1 LQKSGLLGT
10 VFGLLLGMC
19 VIMVITWNLQYMIR
33 KEPDAGGIYSFEIK
47 IGNKDMGFLALW
59 FVLLTYLAVFWANI
73 TSVPL
78 FARFFLGE
86 TYHFGFHYQIFGY
99 EVWFGE
105 ALLSICSVLLIG
117 LLCSRNT
124 RLTDRIMSVASVL
137 FATGFTV
144 CALIAIFRH
153 DSSFSYSPL
162 YIEGSEAFGQIVR
175 IAAISPWAFIG
186 FENISHFSEEYAFPI
201 KKIRGILITS
211 VIFTTV
217 LYLFV
222 SVLSVSAYPPEY
234 SSWIAY
240 ISDMGNLS
248 GLKAVPAFYAAEY
261 YLGQT
266 GVSILMLSLFAVIL
280 TSLIGNML
288 ALSRLLYAAGRNG
301 EAPEQLTKL
310 NDRGIPVNAIYAI
323 VGISVLIPFLGRTA
337 IGWIVDVTT
346 LGATLIYGM
355 ISYAVFVYAKRHNDK
370 TEQYSGIIGVILMII
385 FLLLLLIPGLLPF
398 QAMETESYA
407 LFIVWAVL
415 GLGYFRYLVNKDSK
429 REYGQHI
436 IVWLI
441 LLVLVLFAS
450 MMWVS
455 RATENAANTAVQN
468 IFEYHQNHPDHDAG
482 QEDVEHRVEF
492 LQQQAEQISRTN
504 ILYTGVSL
512 ALFGLCIAIL
522 LNNYRHTQKLGQQL
536 TIAEDTARAAQKI
549 AELKESITSL
559 LDNMPSMSFSKDAKT
574 GVYLACNQAFA
585 DYANKPSP
593 EYVVGLTDEEIFD
606 PVTAKHFTD
615 DDHMALSM
623 DKAYVFFEDVLDPLG
638 NQKHFRTTKL
648 KYIDASGKLCLL
660 GMCEDITD
668 MIRMKL
674 ENATTKEA
682 YENARNSSLI
692 YTRIAQT
699 LARGYTDL
707 YYVNL
712 DNEEFIEYL
721 TSDDS
726 GLLSEARRGTDFFEE
741 LKIEAQ
747 QFVHADDRD
756 SFIKTMDREN
766 LLNALSRN
774 KTFIM
779 TYRIINDNEPM
790 YVMMK
795 VSRMDEEDNFIII
808 GVTDVDEQ
816 TKHQK
821 AAERMEEEHT
831 AYARLNALIGD
842 FLCVYVVV
850 PETGRYREYSS
861 SSGFAQFDLPKEG
874 FDFYKETLENCKTA
888 VYKED
893 LERFLSLFSKEGIL
907 SEIERNGIF
916 SMTYRLVMDQKPVY
930 VQLRAAMV
938 H

>member
-1 LQKSGLLGT
+1 MYYSMIGLLAVLLLFIVNQDILHNPRVSYEKPAWNVYRKFLFAVLAYYITDILWGILESQKMVRLLFADTTIYFVAMAVGVLFWAEFTVTYLEEDRPYGRFLVISGRIISGL
-10 VFGLLLGMC
+10 
-19 VIMVITWNLQYMIR
+19 I
-33 KEPDAGGIYSFEIK
+33 
-47 IGNKDMGFLALW
+47 
-59 FVLLTYLAVFWANI
+59 
-73 TSVPL
+73 
-78 FARFFLGE
+78 
-86 TYHFGFHYQIFGY
+86 
-99 EVWFGE
+99 
-105 ALLSICSVLLIG
+105 ALLSIINIFIPVLFSIDSDCVYHALPTRYVMLTFQIILLILISVYAYVTMFRLDARDRKRQRYRILASFG
-117 LLCSRNT
+117 L
-124 RLTDRIMSVASVL
+124 IMA
-137 FATGFTV
+137 FF
-144 CALIAIFRH
+144 LIIQLWLP
-153 DSSFSYSPL
+153 YLPL
-162 YIEGSEAFGQIVR
+162 YS
-175 IAAISPWAFIG
+175 IAYMLGTCMLHTFVA
-186 FENISHFSEEYAFPI
+186 NDDKEEY
-201 KKIRGILITS
+201 KRGL
-211 VIFTTV
+211 
-217 LYLFV
+217 
-222 SVLSVSAYPPEY
+222 EE
-234 SSWIAY
+234 
-240 ISDMGNLS
+240 
-248 GLKAVPAFYAAEY
+248 AEK
-261 YLGQT
+261 
-266 GVSILMLSLFAVIL
+266 VK
-280 TSLIGNML
+280 
-288 ALSRLLYAAGRNG
+288 
-301 EAPEQLTKL
+301 ELTK
-310 NDRGIPVNAIYAI
+310 
-323 VGISVLIPFLGRTA
+323 T
-337 IGWIVDVTT
+337 VT
-346 LGATLIYGM
+346 
-355 ISYAVFVYAKRHNDK
+355 S
-370 TEQYSGIIGVILMII
+370 
-385 FLLLLLIPGLLPF
+385 
-398 QAMETESYA
+398 
-407 LFIVWAVL
+407 
-415 GLGYFRYLVNKDSK
+415 
-429 REYGQHI
+429 
-436 IVWLI
+436 
-441 LLVLVLFAS
+441 
-450 MMWVS
+450 
-455 RATENAANTAVQN
+455 
-468 IFEYHQNHPDHDAG
+468 
-482 QEDVEHRVEF
+482 
-492 LQQQAEQISRTN
+492 
-504 ILYTGVSL
+504 
-512 ALFGLCIAIL
+512 L
-522 LNNYRHTQKLGQQL
+522 LNN
-536 TIAEDTARAAQKI
+536 
-549 AELKESITSL
+549 
-559 LDNMPSMSFSKDAKT
+559 MPGMTFTKDAQT
-574 GVYLACNQAFA
+574 GIYLACNQAFA

-756 SFIKTMDREN
+756 SFIKTMDRDN

-938 H
+938 HEKEGLRLIVGINDIDTQVRQEEEYTRRLEQAQTQASIDALTRVKNRHAYLDAEEKLDQRISDGEKPEFSIVILDVNDLKMINDTRGHQAGDQYLVDSAQIICKIFKHSPVFRIGGDEFAVISQGSDYENIDELLNQVYENNRQAAENGGIVIACGMARYNSEDSVAPVFELADQRMYENKMSLKADRS